1 VEFTGIL
8 LVIRYSDTQGTRKLA
23 NNSTRNTSF
32 CEILSEIE
40 SHNKSLQPGSKFI
53 SKILGMTFGRAS
65 YGGFDAVMA
74 DFPNSEICPTA

>member
-1 VEFTGIL
+1 MPGNGLL
-8 LVIRYSDTQGTRKLA
+8 LVIRYSDTQGTRTLA

-32 CEILSEIE
+32 CEMFSEIE

-53 SKILGMTFGRAS
+53 LKILGITFGRAL